1 MWLGI
6 GVEYYVRLRKGVEYE
21 RQIVGYSTTPW
32 SPKNMTIADSWVWVQ
47 CAGSRLVYC
56 LGRISGKQDV
66 ASIIRGTKFLI

>member
-1 MWLGI
+1 M
-6 GVEYYVRLRKGVEYE
+6 
-21 RQIVGYSTTPW
+21 GYSTTPW

>member
-6 GVEYYVRLRKGVEYE
+6 GAEYYVRLRKGVEYE

-32 SPKNMTIADSWVWVQ
+32 SPKNMTIAGYG
-47 CAGSRLVYC
+47 CRLHGAGSRLVYC